1 MRIKLTV
8 SYRGTSYAGWQ
19 VQPDKP
25 SIQGELQA
33 VVTRLTESVTKVTGA
48 SRTDAGVHALGQVCH
63 FDAPRS
69 IPTAQWMRAFE
80 RLLPEDIRVIAC
92 EEVNGDFHAR
102 FDARKKVYRYYIDPA
117 PIASPFLSLFVWH
130 RPGLTNFDAMRVA
143 CRHLRG
149 EICERMFASQAE
161 GNQDIRTIDHFSV
174 QRDRL
179 VVFTVKSRSFMR
191 HAVRGM
197 VGSLLEVGY
206 GRRQPDEIRA
216 MAQVVPGHPRMVK
229 APAQGLFLV
238 DVQYN

>member
-1 MRIKLTV
+1 
-8 SYRGTSYAGWQ
+8 
-19 VQPDKP
+19 
-25 SIQGELQA
+25 
-33 VVTRLTESVTKVTGA
+33 
-48 SRTDAGVHALGQVCH
+48 
-63 FDAPRS
+63 
-69 IPTAQWMRAFE
+69 MRAFE

-130 RPGLTNFDAMRVA
+130 RSGLTNFDAMRVA